1 MNPTDKIEV
10 NYVRSSG
17 PGGQNVNCLSTKAEI
32 RFHLATADWIPEPVR
47 AKLAEKLRKQ
57 ISRDGYFIIKSDRT
71 RFQHLNLADGLDKL
85 RNIIHVVAQSL
96 IVPDVAPTS
105 VLFSASM

>member
-1 MNPTDKIEV
+1 MN
-10 NYVRSSG
+10 
-17 PGGQNVNCLSTKAEI
+17 
-32 RFHLATADWIPEPVR
+32 
-47 AKLAEKLRKQ
+47 
-57 ISRDGYFIIKSDRT
+57 
-71 RFQHLNLADGLDKL
+71 LNLPDGVDKF